1 MKIIDSTTYFEEDMM
16 IDLRLNILNDYVDH
30 FIISEA
36 KYSHSGA
43 KKEINFDKNKFP
55 KFKDKITHLI
65 IENDPTESNNELN
78 DRSKSIK
85 RLSYQRDYILSA
97 LSDFSK
103 DDYIIYSDNDEI
115 PNLKDFDLKKN
126 KSKIVI
132 FQQTLFYYKFN
143 LGLPKIKW
151 FGSKACKIKD
161 LLSISNLREIKN
173 KKYNFFRIDTL
184 FSNQKYI
191 DLKIIKN
198 GGWHFSNFK
207 TIDELER
214 KFLNDE
220 NHSEFEK
227 KINSK
232 DDIIYNYNNKLIN
245 YNHSADKKSE
255 NRFKK
260 TKLENLDNEILP
272 KYVIE
277 NQKKYLDWF

>member
-16 IDLRLNILNDYVDH
+16 IDLRLNILNDFVDH

-36 KYSHSGA
+36 RYSHSGE
-43 KKEINFDKNKFP
+43 KKKINFDVNNFP

-65 IENDPTESNNELN
+65 VDNDPIDRDKELN

-85 RLSYQRDYILSA
+85 RISYQRDQISSILNK
-97 LSDFSK
+97 FSG
-103 DDYIIYSDNDEI
+103 DDYIIHSDNDEI
-115 PNLKDFDLKKN
+115 PNLENFDLKKN
-126 KSKIVI
+126 KNKFVI
-132 FQQTLFYYKFN
+132 FQQILFYYKFN
-143 LGLPKIKW
+143 LGLLNVKW
-151 FGSKACKIKD
+151 FGSKACKIKN

-173 KKYNFFRIDTL
+173 KKYSFFRIDTL

-191 DLKIIKN
+191 NLKIIKN

-207 TIDELER
+207 TIEELER

-227 KINSK
+227 NINSK

-245 YNHSADKKSE
+245 YNHNADKKSE
-255 NRFKK
+255 NRFTK
-260 TKLENLDNEILP
+260 TKLENLDNKILP

-277 NQKKYLDWF
+277 NQKKYSDWF